1 MTEPRRFT
9 PERWR
14 YALVSALLASASAL
28 PVYAASA
35 PSDSTVAEVIVT
47 ATKRSENL
55 QSVPVSIQALTPKI
69 LSDHQV
75 LAFDDY
81 AKLLPS
87 VSFQSF
93 GPGQSQ
99 LYFRGIASGGDGLHG
114 GSLPATGVYVD
125 EIPVTTIGNAVDMHM
140 YDISRVEALAGP
152 QGTLYG
158 ASSLSGTLRIITNK
172 PDPNKFAAG
181 FDVTGDT
188 FTDGAPG
195 GVFEGFLNIPINSRA
210 AIRLVGFDEHDG
222 GYIDSVFKER
232 TFTLDQDPDNFP
244 GAPATLTTNNAKYV
258 KKDYNTVDT
267 YGGRIALKVDL
278 NDSWTVSPGVIYQHQ
293 DSHGGFLYNPALGFL
308 KNAAFAPER
317 NLDTWYQA
325 YLTIQGKIGNWD
337 VLYAG
342 GYFGRTVDNQSDY
355 SYYAVGYDSQGAT
368 SAVTFPDGH
377 GGYLNPNQHFTGNDV
392 YTKQTHEFR
401 VSSPAQYRLR
411 GVAGVFW
418 QQQTDAIT
426 ANYLVPGLGATEQPI
441 IFRTSRSSARSRS
454 TSCRT

>member
-35 PSDSTVAEVIVT
+35 PGDSTVAEVIVT

-140 YDISRVEALAGP
+140 YDI
-152 QGTLYG
+152 
-158 ASSLSGTLRIITNK
+158 
-172 PDPNKFAAG
+172 
-181 FDVTGDT
+181 
-188 FTDGAPG
+188 
-195 GVFEGFLNIPINSRA
+195 
-210 AIRLVGFDEHDG
+210 
-222 GYIDSVFKER
+222 
-232 TFTLDQDPDNFP
+232 
-244 GAPATLTTNNAKYV
+244 
-258 KKDYNTVDT
+258 
-267 YGGRIALKVDL
+267 
-278 NDSWTVSPGVIYQHQ
+278 
-293 DSHGGFLYNPALGFL
+293 
-308 KNAAFAPER
+308 
-317 NLDTWYQA
+317 
-325 YLTIQGKIGNWD
+325 
-337 VLYAG
+337 
-342 GYFGRTVDNQSDY
+342 
-355 SYYAVGYDSQGAT
+355 
-368 SAVTFPDGH
+368 
-377 GGYLNPNQHFTGNDV
+377 
-392 YTKQTHEFR
+392 
-401 VSSPAQYRLR
+401 
-411 GVAGVFW
+411 
-418 QQQTDAIT
+418 
-426 ANYLVPGLGATEQPI
+426 
-441 IFRTSRSSARSRS
+441 
-454 TSCRT
+454 